1 MFINHIA
8 ALDLRHERDAFLARP
23 TAAHSCVA
31 FNHVESFADSRT
43 NGFLIQRGLGNQA
56 AMVTTQ
62 EYVNG
67 LIRLM
72 RNLPTI

>member
-23 TAAHSCVA
+23 TAVHSCVA
-31 FNHVESFADSRT
+31 FNHAESFADNRT
-43 NGFLIQRGLGNQA
+43 NGLLIQCGLVSKT

-67 LIRLM
+67 LTHLM
-72 RNLPTI
+72 RNLLTI

>member
-8 ALDLRHERDAFLARP
+8 ALDLRHKRDAFLARP

-31 FNHVESFADSRT
+31 FNHAESFADSGT
-43 NGFLIQRGLGNQA
+43 NGFLIQCGLVSKA

-67 LIRLM
+67 LIHLM